1 MDSSVAAG
9 LFLTSERLSLRC
21 LAVVTRDEAAG
32 VEGELTFL
40 NKVVRSAT
48 FKAAVVLYL
57 KLVLLIRELLT
68 EV

>member
-9 LFLTSERLSLRC
+9 PFLTSERLSLRR

-32 VEGELTFL
+32 VEGELTFS

-48 FKAAVVLYL
+48 FKAVVVLYL
-57 KLVLLIRELLT
+57 KLVLLIRELLM